1 MLNSSIVERH
11 GVPMRVVNPS
21 GPKKTQ
27 VEELQV
33 AYSKVRSDNAPPD
46 FTGDISYMVNRDKY
60 DAVMAQALFDN
71 AREHFELALRPWQ
84 RQVINL
90 LHEQNSRHILWVF
103 DYDGNTGKTQ
113 LGKYLMFKMNY
124 QVLACGR
131 SHDLAGILNPF
142 CQWVHLRLPEERFHF

>member
-1 MLNSSIVERH
+1 
-11 GVPMRVVNPS
+11 
-21 GPKKTQ
+21 
-27 VEELQV
+27 
-33 AYSKVRSDNAPPD
+33 
-46 FTGDISYMVNRDKY
+46 
-60 DAVMAQALFDN
+60 MAQALFDN

-84 RQVINL
+84 RQVITL